1 MVRRLIWDQVS
12 EGSIPSVST
21 VTVAQQVERL
31 NVAQVVAGSI
41 PVGHPNFIHAPVAQL
56 AEASDLGS
64 ESSRFESVR
73 GYYARLAQRQR
84 HRLQTPIRS
93 RFESGDEYK
102 ACREP

>member
-41 PVGHPNFIHAPVAQL
+41 PVGHPNFIHAPVAQQVD
-56 AEASDLGS
+56 ARDLGS
-64 ESSRFESVR
+64 RSYGSCRFESDR
-73 GYYARLAQRQR
+73 GHAWVPQS
-84 HRLQTPIRS
+84 P
-93 RFESGDEYK
+93 
-102 ACREP
+102 